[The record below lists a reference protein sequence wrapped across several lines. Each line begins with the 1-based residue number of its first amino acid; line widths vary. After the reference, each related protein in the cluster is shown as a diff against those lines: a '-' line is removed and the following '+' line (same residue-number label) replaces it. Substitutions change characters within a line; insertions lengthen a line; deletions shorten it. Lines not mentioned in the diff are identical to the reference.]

1 MNDPKIDAVIEDINT
16 TIEVEEQQS
25 QVVNLTLDNVKNNVS
40 PKLPTKK
47 IHKISSQK
55 SLKNKKLEAPK
66 RTIDKC

>member
-25 QVVNLTLDNVKNNVS
+25 QVVNLTLDNVKNNAS

-47 IHKISSQK
+47 IHKVSSQK
-55 SLKNKKLEAPK
+55 LLKNKKLEVLK

>member
-25 QVVNLTLDNVKNNVS
+25 QVVNLTLDNVKNNAS

-47 IHKISSQK
+47 D
-55 SLKNKKLEAPK
+55 
-66 RTIDKC
+66 T